1 MRYRRQ
7 DANGDYVFG
16 NSKADF
22 YVNEPA
28 VFAQAVKTRL
38 RLFLGEYFVDTTVG
52 MPWQAQVLGFNTEN
66 VYDGAVRNCI
76 KETPGFLSFVRYS
89 SSLERSTRMLTI
101 DAVVNSVYS
110 NQVHIS
116 HKVPAG
122 LGYGEGGY
130 GENAYGGTAAF

>member
-16 NSKADF
+16 HGKVDF
-22 YVNEPA
+22 YIDQPA

-52 MPWQAQVLGFNTEN
+52 MPWQSQVLGFNAES

-76 KETPGFLSFVRYS
+76 TETPGFLNFVRYNS
-89 SSLERSTRMLTI
+89 VLERRTRLLTI
-101 DAVVNSVYS
+101 DALVNSVYS
-110 NQVHIS
+110 QVHIS
-116 HKVPAG
+116 DKVPTS

-130 GENAYGGTAAF
+130 GENAYGGGAAF